1 MDRLTIPSSM
11 ISAKLSQNVADLRAR
26 ISEVSSEAVTGK
38 RSDLTLH
45 LSGRIGDAM
54 LSQKALQDINTERGT
69 LALREA
75 RLDMMQKSLTSVQE
89 SSDGLSARLLSA
101 VGIGNQAEV
110 TAVSR
115 DASSAL
121 EQVFTS
127 LNARHGERFLFA
139 GDATSTQPFGDSE
152 TLLSDVRQIAI
163 DATGTADFEAR
174 LDAYFDDPAGGWQ
187 QTIYQ
192 GHATVSDPDAVAGI
206 DPAITRLIK
215 GLSVM
220 AVAGRDTTPA
230 LLKQSTAP
238 LLAAAD
244 RVAEGQIKLTNLRG
258 NLGTIQERIAKEQD
272 TLNAEEVILNR
283 VFNEMASRDQYEA
296 ATELQELEN
305 NLEAS
310 YLLTARL
317 SNLSL
322 LNFLR

>member
-26 ISEVSSEAVTGK
+26 INDVSSEAVTGK
-38 RSDLTLH
+38 RSDLTEH

-54 LSQKALQDINTERGT
+54 LSQKALQDINGDRGT

-75 RLDMMQKSLTSVQE
+75 RLDMVQRSLAGVQE

-101 VGIGNQAEV
+101 VGIGNDAEV

-115 DASSAL
+115 DAESAL
-121 EQVFTS
+121 EQAFTS

-139 GDATSTQPFGDSE
+139 GDATSTQPFGDPE
-152 TLLSDVRQIAI
+152 ALLSDVRQIAI
-163 DATGTADFEAR
+163 DATDTADFEAR

-187 QTIYQ
+187 QNIYQ
-192 GHATVSDPDAVAGI
+192 GHATVSDSDAVTGV

-244 RVAEGQIKLTNLRG
+244 RVAEGQIELTNLRG
-258 NLGTIQERIAKEQD
+258 NLGTIQERISKAQD
-272 TLNAEEVILNR
+272 TLDAEEVILNR
-283 VFNEMASRDQYEA
+283 VFNEMATRDQYEA